1 MKFDKEWLKQNWVAY
16 SVALCIGILFYV
28 IISNIGNVWGA
39 IKQIYS
45 FITPVIGGAIIAYLL
60 NPLMVFYEKTLFRW
74 VKNRIIRRGFSV
86 FLTFVTFILAIAI
99 LLIALIP
106 QIAESITTII
116 DNLDVYVA
124 TLQNILAKVG
134 TSADELK
141 INIHTFT
148 DMGTSMLTSF
158 TENIPDNIDSIVST
172 SVNIGSSIISTVI
185 AFILAVYF
193 LSDKENMVGGG
204 ARLLSLILS
213 DKQYKSW
220 ADFWSRC
227 NIILLRY
234 IGGDILDAIIVGFAN
249 FIFMSCT
256 SMSYSVLISLVVGVT
271 NLAPTFGPI
280 VGAVI
285 GAFILVLVN
294 PWHAFWFL
302 VFTIILQTLDGYV
315 IKPKLFGNTLG
326 ISSVWILIS
335 IIVFGRIF
343 GIVGVLLAIPFA
355 AIIDFTYRELFIVWL
370 EKRNGKV

>member
-74 VKNRIIRRGFSV
+74 VKNRIIKRGFSV

-302 VFTIILQTLDGYV
+302 LFTIILQTLDGYV

>member
-1 MKFDKEWLKQNWVAY
+1 MKFDKEWLKQSWVAY

-28 IISNIGNVWGA
+28 MISNISNIWAGV
-39 IKQIYS
+39 KVLHS
-45 FITPVIGGAIIAYLL
+45 FISPIIGGAIIAYLL
-60 NPLMVFYEKTLFRW
+60 NPLMVMYEKYLFKW
-74 VKNRIIRRGFSV
+74 VKNSIIKRGLSV
-86 FLTFVTFILAIAI
+86 FLTFVTFLLAIAI

-106 QIAESITTII
+106 QIVDSVATIL
-116 DNLDVYVA
+116 DNTDLYVA
-124 TLQNILAKVG
+124 TLQDLLAKLG
-134 TSADELK
+134 TSADALQ
-141 INIHTFT
+141 INIHSFT
-148 DMGTSMLTSF
+148 DMGTDMIVSF
-158 TENIPDNIDSIVST
+158 TKSIPDNINSIVSA
-172 SVNIGSSIISTVI
+172 SVNIGSSIITTII
-185 AFILAVYF
+185 AFILAIYF
-193 LSDKENMVGGG
+193 LSDKEHMIEGF
-204 ARLLSLILS
+204 RRLFFLLLS
-213 DKQYKSW
+213 DRQYKKW

-227 NIILLRY
+227 NVILIRY
-234 IGGDILDAIIVGFAN
+234 IGGDILDAILVGFAN
-249 FIFMSCT
+249 FVFMSCL
-256 SMSYSVLISLVVGVT
+256 SMPYSVLISLVVGVT

-326 ISSVWILIS
+326 ISSVWILIA

>member
-74 VKNRIIRRGFSV
+74 VKNRIIKRGFSV
-86 FLTFVTFILAIAI
+86 FLTFVTFIFAISI

-204 ARLLSLILS
+204 ARLLSLILT

>member
-28 IISNIGNVWGA
+28 MISNIGNIWAGV
-39 IKQIYS
+39 KVLHS
-45 FITPVIGGAIIAYLL
+45 FISPIIGGAIIAYLL
-60 NPLMVFYEKTLFRW
+60 NPLMVMYEKYLFKW
-74 VKNRIIRRGFSV
+74 VKNSIIKRGLSV
-86 FLTFVTFILAIAI
+86 FLTFVTFLLAIAI

-106 QIAESITTII
+106 QIVDSVATIL
-116 DNLDVYVA
+116 DNTDLYVA
-124 TLQNILAKVG
+124 TLQDLLTKLG
-134 TSADELK
+134 TSADALQ
-141 INIHTFT
+141 INIHSFT
-148 DMGTSMLTSF
+148 DMGTDMIVSF
-158 TENIPDNIDSIVST
+158 TKSIPDNINSIVSA
-172 SVNIGSSIISTVI
+172 SVNIGSSIITTII
-185 AFILAVYF
+185 AFILAIYF
-193 LSDKENMVGGG
+193 LSDKEHMIEGFR
-204 ARLLSLILS
+204 RLLFLLLS
-213 DKQYKSW
+213 DKQYKKW

-227 NIILLRY
+227 NVILIRY
-234 IGGDILDAIIVGFAN
+234 IGGDILDAILVGFAN
-249 FIFMSCT
+249 FVFMSCL
-256 SMSYSVLISLVVGVT
+256 SMPYSVLISLVVGVT

-326 ISSVWILIS
+326 ISSVWILIA

>member
-1 MKFDKEWLKQNWVAY
+1 MKFNKEWLKQNWVAY

-39 IKQIYS
+39 IKQLYS

-60 NPLMVFYEKTLFRW
+60 NPLMVFYEKTFFRM
-74 VKNRIIRRGFSV
+74 VKNNIIKRGLSV
-86 FLTFVTFILAIAI
+86 FLTFITFILAITI
-99 LLIALIP
+99 LLVALIP
-106 QIAESITTII
+106 QIVDSITTII
-116 DNLDVYVA
+116 DNMDVYVA
-124 TLQNILAKVG
+124 TLQSLLAKVG

-148 DMGTSMLTSF
+148 DMGNDMLVSF
-158 TENIPDNIDSIVST
+158 TKSIPDNFNSIVST
-172 SVNIGSSIISTVI
+172 SVNIGTSIISTVI
-185 AFILAVYF
+185 AFILAIYF

-213 DKQYKSW
+213 EKQYKSW

-302 VFTIILQTLDGYV
+302 IFTIILQTLDGYV

-326 ISSVWILIS
+326 ISSVWILIA

-343 GIVGVLLAIPFA
+343 GILGVLLAIPFA

>member
-74 VKNRIIRRGFSV
+74 VKNRIIKRGFSV

-204 ARLLSLILS
+204 AKLLSLILS

>member
-1 MKFDKEWLKQNWVAY
+1 MKFNKEWLKQNWVAY

-39 IKQIYS
+39 IKQLYS

-60 NPLMVFYEKTLFRW
+60 NPLMVFYEKTFFRM
-74 VKNRIIRRGFSV
+74 VKNNIIKRGLSV
-86 FLTFVTFILAIAI
+86 SLTFITFILAITI
-99 LLIALIP
+99 LLVALIP
-106 QIAESITTII
+106 QIVDSITTII
-116 DNLDVYVA
+116 DNMDVYVA
-124 TLQNILAKVG
+124 TLQSLLAKVG

-148 DMGTSMLTSF
+148 DMGNDMLVSF
-158 TENIPDNIDSIVST
+158 TKSIPDNFNSIVST
-172 SVNIGSSIISTVI
+172 SVNIGTSIISTVI
-185 AFILAVYF
+185 AFILAIYF

-213 DKQYKSW
+213 EKQYKSW

-302 VFTIILQTLDGYV
+302 IFTIILQTLDGYV

-326 ISSVWILIS
+326 ISSVWILIA

-343 GIVGVLLAIPFA
+343 GILGVLLAIPFA

>member
-74 VKNRIIRRGFSV
+74 VKNRIIKRGFSV